1 MARAKLS
8 SHFLDYLAFTRNGES
23 QDARLPAL
31 NDLSKQLGISVST
44 LREQMEGARTLG
56 LVEARP
62 RTGIRRLPYSFLPAV
77 RQSLSYAMAIDPQQF
92 QAFADLRRH
101 VEAAYWREA
110 VSSLTPADLENLR
123 SLMKQAWAKLHGTPI
138 QIPQAEHRELHLSL
152 YRRLNNPFV
161 LGLLEAY
168 WEAYEAVGL
177 NVYADYQYLTEVWNF
192 HQRMVDAICEGDL
205 DAGYAALVEHTDL
218 IYHRPVQSQD
228 GGSNSPIS
236 PMKMKEL

>member
-1 MARAKLS
+1 MAQTKLS
-8 SHFLDYLAFTRNGES
+8 SHFLNYLASTRNGEP

-44 LREQMEGARTLG
+44 LREQMEAARTLG

-62 RTGIRRLPYSFLPAV
+62 RTGIRRLQYSFLPAV
-77 RQSLSYAMAIDPQQF
+77 RQSLSYAIAIDPVQF
-92 QAFADLRRH
+92 QAFADLRQH
-101 VEAAYWREA
+101 IETAYWREA
-110 VSSLTPADLENLR
+110 VSRLTPEDLESLQ
-123 SLMKQAWAKLHGTPI
+123 SLMQRAWAKLHGTPI
-138 QIPQAEHRELHLSL
+138 QIPQAEHRELHLSI

-192 HQRMVDAICEGDL
+192 HQRMVEAICDGDFE
-205 DAGYAALVEHTDL
+205 AGYAALVEHTEL
-218 IYHRPVQSQD
+218 IYHRPAQSQD
-228 GGSNSPIS
+228 GGPIS
-236 PMKMKEL
+236 TKEL